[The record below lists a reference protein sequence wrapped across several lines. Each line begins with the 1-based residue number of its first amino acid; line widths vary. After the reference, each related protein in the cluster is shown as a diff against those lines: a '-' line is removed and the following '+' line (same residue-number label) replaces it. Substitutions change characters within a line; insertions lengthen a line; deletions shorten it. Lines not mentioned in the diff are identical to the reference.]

1 MTNYDFLRKARPQ
14 QKQDDK
20 EFIWNKLLMK
30 FASMLGIARWT
41 QCHHLN
47 LQKLQMKRINIRE
60 LTLNFA
66 LQDKNEGSYK
76 TITR

>member
-1 MTNYDFLRKARPQ
+1 MILKKKARPQ

-30 FASMLGIARWT
+30 LASMLGIARWT

-60 LTLNFA
+60 FTFNFA
-66 LQDKNEGSYK
+66 LQDQNEESCK
-76 TITR
+76 TTAR